1 MSRRRG
7 FVDEVNPF
15 VLLARGLV
23 YAGVLLLCAV
33 RGGPDDAARAA
44 LFAPVVLFI
53 LVALEVV
60 QRWRQTRGT
69 VGDRPQHRF
78 AAWVALADFV
88 LVAALTL
95 WLDQA
100 LSLLFGL
107 VIVAD
112 GILAGWRIALLLGL
126 GAGAVDA
133 LVPLLTMTA
142 GWDRPAASVRLLFWL
157 GLAGITAALSWQHER
172 ECQARTELEKTVQVR
187 SDRLS
192 MLSHE
197 IRTPLTLMRASL
209 ELLFDESAGPLTEQQ
224 RTFLETIYQ
233 NDERI
238 ATLAQNLLTQARLE
252 SGVFSP
258 KTQPVDLR
266 RIVRLVVNDMR
277 ILIKQR
283 EQQIRTYYPQVLPPA
298 PADPGLI
305 RQVLINLI
313 QNASRHT
320 SEGGLIV
327 VSIAQNDYALLV
339 SVTDDGAG
347 MGLEHRRQL
356 FKRFST
362 SEANSGEGTGLGLV
376 IVKQIVEW
384 HGGKV
389 YVDTSL
395 GRGTSFYFTLPFDK
409 TRSTT

>member
-1 MSRRRG
+1 MRM
-7 FVDEVNPF
+7 DKATPF
-15 VLLARGLV
+15 VSLARGLV
-23 YAGVLLLCAV
+23 YAGALLLCGV
-33 RGGPDDAARAA
+33 RGGPDVATRAA
-44 LFAPVVLFI
+44 LFAPVVLLT
-53 LVALEVV
+53 LVVLEVV
-60 QRWRQTRGT
+60 QRWRRTAR
-69 VGDRPQHRF
+69 RR
-78 AAWVALADFV
+78 AAWVALTDFA
-88 LVAALTL
+88 LTAALTL
-95 WLDQA
+95 WLDPA

-112 GILAGWRIALLLGL
+112 GVLAGWRVALLLGL
-126 GAGAVDA
+126 GACGVDA
-133 LVPLLTMTA
+133 LVALTGR
-142 GWDRPAASVRLLFWL
+142 GWPGDVGVRILFWL
-157 GLAGITAALSWQHER
+157 GLAVIAAALAWQHER
-172 ECQARTELEKTVQVR
+172 ERQTRAELEETVQVR

-197 IRTPLTLMRASL
+197 IRTPLTLMSASL
-209 ELLFDESAGPLTEQQ
+209 ELLFDESAGPLTDQQ

-233 NDERI
+233 NEERI

-258 KTQPVDLR
+258 KAQPVDLR
-266 RIVRLVVNDMR
+266 RVVRLVVNDMR
-277 ILIKQR
+277 VLIKQR
-283 EQQIRTYYPQVLPPA
+283 KQQIRTYYPQVLPPA
-298 PADPGLI
+298 QADPGLI

-327 VSIAQNDYALLV
+327 VSIAQNDCALLI

-362 SEANSGEGTGLGLV
+362 TGADSGEGAGLGLV

-409 TRSTT
+409 TRTGSVT

>member
-1 MSRRRG
+1 MN
-7 FVDEVNPF
+7 EANPF
-15 VLLARGLV
+15 ISLARGLI
-23 YAGVLLLCAV
+23 YAGALLLCGARAAPFAPVLLL
-33 RGGPDDAARAA
+33 A
-44 LFAPVVLFI
+44 LA
-53 LVALEVV
+53 ALEVI
-60 QRWRQTRGT
+60 QRWRRTA
-69 VGDRPQHRF
+69 QHG
-78 AAWVALADFV
+78 AAWAALADFA
-88 LVAALTL
+88 LTTALTL
-95 WLDQA
+95 WLDPA
-100 LSLLFGL
+100 LVLLFGL

-112 GILAGWRIALLLGL
+112 GSLSGWRIALLLGL

-133 LVPLLTMTA
+133 LVALNSG
-142 GWDRPAASVRLLFWL
+142 GWADEVGARVLFWL
-157 GLAGITAALSWQHER
+157 ALAGVTAALAWQRER
-172 ECQARTELEKTVQVR
+172 ECRTRDELEKSVQVR

-197 IRTPLTLMRASL
+197 IRTPLTLMSASL

-224 RTFLETIYQ
+224 RTFLQTIYQ
-233 NDERI
+233 NEERI

-258 KTQPVDLR
+258 QAQPVDLR
-266 RIVRLVVNDMR
+266 RVVRLVVNDLR
-277 ILIKQR
+277 ILIEQR
-283 EQQIRTYYPQVLPPA
+283 KQQIRTYYPQVLPPA
-298 PADPGLI
+298 QADPGLI

-362 SEANSGEGTGLGLV
+362 TGADSGEGAGLGLV

-409 TRSTT
+409 TRSAT

>member
-1 MSRRRG
+1 M
-7 FVDEVNPF
+7 DKTNPF
-15 VLLARGLV
+15 VSLVRGLV
-23 YAGVLLLCAV
+23 YAGVLLLCTV
-33 RGGPDDAARAA
+33 RGGPDVAARAT
-44 LFAPVVLFI
+44 LFAPVVLLT
-53 LVALEVV
+53 LVALEAV
-60 QRWRQTRGT
+60 QRWRWAGGS
-69 VGDRPQHRF
+69 VGDRPQRWGRDRPQRWVS
-78 AAWVALADFV
+78 AWVALADFA
-88 LVAALTL
+88 LTAALTL
-95 WLDQA
+95 WLNPA
-100 LSLLFGL
+100 LGQLFGL

-112 GILAGWRIALLLGL
+112 GFLAGWRIALLLGL
-126 GAGAVDA
+126 GAGTVDV
-133 LVPLLTMTA
+133 LVPLTTSA
-142 GWDRPAASVRLLFWL
+142 GRSWSGDVSVRLLFWL
-157 GLAGITAALSWQHER
+157 GLAGVTAALAWQRER
-172 ECQARTELEKTVQVR
+172 ECRARVELEKTVQVR

-197 IRTPLTLMRASL
+197 IRTPLTLMSTSL

-233 NDERI
+233 NEERI
-238 ATLAQNLLTQARLE
+238 AMLAQNLLTQARLE

-266 RIVRLVVNDMR
+266 RIVRLVVNDLR
-277 ILIKQR
+277 ILIEQR
-283 EQQIRTYYPQVLPPA
+283 KQQIRTYYPQVLPPA
-298 PADPGLI
+298 QADPGLI

-347 MGLEHRRQL
+347 MGLEHRRRL

-395 GRGTSFYFTLPFDK
+395 GRGTSFYFTLPFD
-409 TRSTT
+409 RV

>member
-1 MSRRRG
+1 MDK
-7 FVDEVNPF
+7 VTPF
-15 VLLARGLV
+15 VSLARGLV
-23 YAGVLLLCAV
+23 YAGALLLCGV
-33 RGGPDDAARAA
+33 RGGPDVATRAA
-44 LFAPVVLFI
+44 LFAPVVLFT
-53 LVALEVV
+53 LVVLEVV
-60 QRWRQTRGT
+60 QRWRRTAR
-69 VGDRPQHRF
+69 RR
-78 AAWVALADFV
+78 AAWVALTDFA
-88 LVAALTL
+88 LTAALTL
-95 WLDQA
+95 WLDPA

-112 GILAGWRIALLLGL
+112 GVLAGWRVALLLGL
-126 GAGAVDA
+126 GACGVDA
-133 LVPLLTMTA
+133 LVALTGR
-142 GWDRPAASVRLLFWL
+142 GWPGDVGVRILFWL
-157 GLAGITAALSWQHER
+157 GLAGIAAALAWQHER
-172 ECQARTELEKTVQVR
+172 ERQTQAELEKTVQVR

-197 IRTPLTLMRASL
+197 IRTPLTLMSASL
-209 ELLFDESAGPLTEQQ
+209 ELLFDESAGPLTDQQ

-233 NDERI
+233 NEERI

-258 KTQPVDLR
+258 KAQPVDLR
-266 RIVRLVVNDMR
+266 RVVRLVVNDMR
-277 ILIKQR
+277 VLIKQR
-283 EQQIRTYYPQVLPPA
+283 KQQIRTYYPQVLPPA
-298 PADPGLI
+298 QADPGLI

-327 VSIAQNDYALLV
+327 VSIAQNDCALFV

-362 SEANSGEGTGLGLV
+362 TGADSGEGAGLGLV

-409 TRSTT
+409 TRTGSVT

>member
-1 MSRRRG
+1 MRVG
-7 FVDEVNPF
+7 PVPLFVS
-15 VLLARGLV
+15 LARGLV
-23 YAGVLLLCAV
+23 YASALLLCGV
-33 RGGPDDAARAA
+33 QGGPDVAARAM
-44 LFAPVVLFI
+44 LFAPVVLLT
-53 LVALEVV
+53 LVVVEVV
-60 QRWRQTRGT
+60 RRWPWTT
-69 VGDRPQHRF
+69 SHH
-78 AAWVALADFV
+78 ASWVALADFA

-95 WLDQA
+95 WLDPG

-112 GILAGWRIALLLGL
+112 GFLAGWRVALLLGL
-126 GAGAVDA
+126 GAAVVDILVGA
-133 LVPLLTMTA
+133 LVLLTTPADA
-142 GWDRPAASVRLLFWL
+142 GVRILFWL
-157 GLAGITAALSWQHER
+157 GLAGITGALARQREHER
-172 ECQARTELEKTVQVR
+172 RARAELEKTVQVR

-197 IRTPLTLMRASL
+197 IRTPLAMMRASL

-277 ILIKQR
+277 ILIEQR
-283 EQQIRTYYPQVLPPA
+283 DQQIRTYYPQVLPHV

-327 VSIAQNDYALLV
+327 VSIAQNDYALLT

-362 SEANSGEGTGLGLV
+362 AEANSGESTGLGLV

-384 HGGKV
+384 HGGQV

-395 GRGTSFYFTLPFDK
+395 GRGTSFYFTLPLYSK
-409 TRSTT
+409 TRSAM

>member
-1 MSRRRG
+1 MKSKYLFFGPIARVVVYSAVIALCIMR
-7 FVDEVNPF
+7 VDEDVAGRAM
-15 VLLARGLV
+15 LLI
-23 YAGVLLLCAV
+23 
-33 RGGPDDAARAA
+33 PAA
-44 LFAPVVLFI
+44 LLTLA
-53 LVALEVV
+53 ALEGMR
-60 QRWRQTRGT
+60 RWERTA
-69 VGDRPQHRF
+69 PHYSIY
-78 AAWVALADFV
+78 AAVADFALAA
-88 LVAALTL
+88 LVVL
-95 WLDQA
+95 WLDPA
-100 LSLLFGL
+100 MILLFGL

-112 GILAGWRIALLLGL
+112 GVLGGWLIAFMLGVGAIAVDILLDFVRSTGQGLSGDTGIRIAFWFLLSGIATILAWQRESERRARI
-126 GAGAVDA
+126 
-133 LVPLLTMTA
+133 
-142 GWDRPAASVRLLFWL
+142 
-157 GLAGITAALSWQHER
+157 
-172 ECQARTELEKTVQVR
+172 ELEKSVQVR

-209 ELLFDESAGPLTEQQ
+209 ELLFDESAGPLKAQQ
-224 RTFLETIYQ
+224 RTFMQTIYQ
-233 NDERI
+233 NEERI

-266 RIVRLVVNDMR
+266 RIVRLVLNDMR
-277 ILIKQR
+277 ILIEQR
-283 EQQIRTYYPQVLPPA
+283 NQQIRTYYPQVLPLV

-313 QNASRHT
+313 QNGSRHT

-327 VSIAQNDYALLV
+327 VSIAQNDYALLI

-347 MGLEHRRQL
+347 MGLEHRRRL

-362 SEANSGEGTGLGLV
+362 SEANSREGTGLGLV

-384 HGGKV
+384 HGGRV

-409 TRSTT
+409 DWERGKL

>member
-1 MSRRRG
+1 MSMDK
-7 FVDEVNPF
+7 VTPF
-15 VLLARGLV
+15 VSLARGLV
-23 YAGVLLLCAV
+23 YAGALLLCGV
-33 RGGPDDAARAA
+33 RGGPDVATRAA
-44 LFAPVVLFI
+44 LFAPVVLLT
-53 LVALEVV
+53 LVVLEVV
-60 QRWRQTRGT
+60 QRWRRTAR
-69 VGDRPQHRF
+69 RR
-78 AAWVALADFV
+78 AAWVALTDFA
-88 LVAALTL
+88 LTAALTL
-95 WLDQA
+95 WLDPA

-112 GILAGWRIALLLGL
+112 GVLAGWRVALLLGL
-126 GAGAVDA
+126 GACGVDA
-133 LVPLLTMTA
+133 LVALTGR
-142 GWDRPAASVRLLFWL
+142 GWPGDVGVRILFWL
-157 GLAGITAALSWQHER
+157 GLAGIAAALAWQHER
-172 ECQARTELEKTVQVR
+172 ERQTRAELEETVQVR

-197 IRTPLTLMRASL
+197 IRTPLTLMSASL
-209 ELLFDESAGPLTEQQ
+209 ELLFDESAGPLTDQQ

-233 NDERI
+233 NEERI

-258 KTQPVDLR
+258 KAQPVDLR
-266 RIVRLVVNDMR
+266 RVVRLVVNDMR
-277 ILIKQR
+277 VLIKQR
-283 EQQIRTYYPQVLPPA
+283 KQQIRTYYPQVLPPA
-298 PADPGLI
+298 QADPGLI

-327 VSIAQNDYALLV
+327 VSIAQNDCALLI

-362 SEANSGEGTGLGLV
+362 TGADSGEGAGLGLV

-409 TRSTT
+409 TRTGSVT

>member
-1 MSRRRG
+1 MDRA
-7 FVDEVNPF
+7 NPF
-15 VLLARGLV
+15 VSLARGLV
-23 YAGVLLLCAV
+23 YAGALLLCAV
-33 RGGPDDAARAA
+33 RGGPDVVARAV
-44 LFAPVVLFI
+44 LFAPIVLLT

-60 QRWRQTRGT
+60 QRRRRTGGT
-69 VGDRPQHRF
+69 VGDRPQHWG
-78 AAWVALADFV
+78 AAWVALADFA
-88 LVAALTL
+88 LTATLTL
-95 WLDQA
+95 WLDPA
-100 LSLLFGL
+100 LSLLFGP

-112 GILAGWRIALLLGL
+112 GIMAGWSIALLLGL
-126 GAGAVDA
+126 GASIVDA
-133 LVPLLTMTA
+133 LVPLTTLA
-142 GWDRPAASVRLLFWL
+142 GRGWPGDASARVLFWL
-157 GLAGITAALSWQHER
+157 GLAGIAAALAWQHER
-172 ECQARTELEKTVQVR
+172 ERQTRAELEETVQVR

-197 IRTPLTLMRASL
+197 IRTPLTLMSASL
-209 ELLFDESAGPLTEQQ
+209 ELLFDESAGPLTDQQ

-233 NDERI
+233 NEERI

-266 RIVRLVVNDMR
+266 RVVRLVVNDLR
-277 ILIKQR
+277 ILIEQR
-283 EQQIRTYYPQVLPPA
+283 KQQIRTYYPQVLPPA
-298 PADPGLI
+298 QADPGLI

-327 VSIAQNDYALLV
+327 VSIAQNDCALLV

-362 SEANSGEGTGLGLV
+362 TGADSGEGAGLGLV

-409 TRSTT
+409 TRTGSVT

>member
-1 MSRRRG
+1 M
-7 FVDEVNPF
+7 DKVNPF
-15 VLLARGLV
+15 VSLARGLV
-23 YAGVLLLCAV
+23 YAAALLLYTVWGGSDFAARVTLLAPFVLLT
-33 RGGPDDAARAA
+33 
-44 LFAPVVLFI
+44 
-53 LVALEVV
+53 LVASEVV
-60 QRWRQTRGT
+60 QRWRRTAR
-69 VGDRPQHRF
+69 HR
-78 AAWVALADFV
+78 AVWAALADFA
-88 LVAALTL
+88 LTTALTL
-95 WLDQA
+95 WLDPA
-100 LSLLFGL
+100 SSLLFGL

-126 GAGAVDA
+126 GASVVDT
-133 LVPLLTMTA
+133 LVAFMIPVDQ
-142 GWDRPAASVRLLFWL
+142 GWFSDASVRVLFWL
-157 GLAGITAALSWQHER
+157 ALAGITTALAWQHER
-172 ECQARTELEKTVQVR
+172 ECGTRAELEKTVQVR

-224 RTFLETIYQ
+224 RIFLETIFQ
-233 NDERI
+233 NEKRI
-238 ATLAQNLLTQARLE
+238 DTLAQNLLTQARLE

-266 RIVRLVVNDMR
+266 RIVRLVVNDLR

-283 EQQIRTYYPQVLPPA
+283 SQQIRTYYPQVLPLV
-298 PADPGLI
+298 PADPALI

-320 SEGGLIV
+320 SEGGRII
-327 VSIAQNDYALLV
+327 VSIARNDRNLLV

-356 FKRFST
+356 FRRFST
-362 SEANSGEGTGLGLV
+362 SVANSGEGTGLGLV
-376 IVKQIVEW
+376 IVKQIVER
-384 HGGKV
+384 HGGQV

-395 GRGTSFYFTLPFDK
+395 GRGASFYFTLPLDE
-409 TRSTT
+409 TGM

>member
-1 MSRRRG
+1 MDKANLLVS
-7 FVDEVNPF
+7 
-15 VLLARGLV
+15 LARGLI
-23 YAGVLLLCAV
+23 YIGALLLCGARAAPFAPVLLLALIALEAV
-33 RGGPDDAARAA
+33 RRWRWTARHGAAWAA
-44 LFAPVVLFI
+44 LIDL
-53 LVALEVV
+53 AL
-60 QRWRQTRGT
+60 T
-69 VGDRPQHRF
+69 
-78 AAWVALADFV
+78 
-88 LVAALTL
+88 AALTL
-95 WLDQA
+95 WLDPA

-126 GAGAVDA
+126 GAGIVDA
-133 LVPLLTMTA
+133 LVA
-142 GWDRPAASVRLLFWL
+142 FVGGGWADEVGARVLFWL
-157 GLAGITAALSWQHER
+157 ALAGVTAALAWQRER
-172 ECQARTELEKTVQVR
+172 ERRTRAELEKTVQVR

-197 IRTPLTLMRASL
+197 VRTPLTLMRASL

-224 RTFLETIYQ
+224 RTFLQTIYQ
-233 NDERI
+233 NEERI

-266 RIVRLVVNDMR
+266 RVVRLVVNDMR
-277 ILIKQR
+277 ILIEQR
-283 EQQIRTYYPQVLPPA
+283 QQQIRTYYPQVLPLA
-298 PADPGLI
+298 QADPGLV

-362 SEANSGEGTGLGLV
+362 AGDNSGEGTGLGLV

-409 TRSTT
+409 T

>member
-1 MSRRRG
+1 MDKST
-7 FVDEVNPF
+7 PF
-15 VLLARGLV
+15 VSLARGLV
-23 YAGVLLLCAV
+23 YAGALLLCGV
-33 RGGPDDAARAA
+33 RGGPDVATRAA
-44 LFAPVVLFI
+44 LFAPVVLLT
-53 LVALEVV
+53 LVVLEVV
-60 QRWRQTRGT
+60 QRWRRTAR
-69 VGDRPQHRF
+69 RR
-78 AAWVALADFV
+78 AAWVALTDFA
-88 LVAALTL
+88 LTATLTL
-95 WLDQA
+95 WLDPA
-100 LSLLFGL
+100 LSLLFGP

-112 GILAGWRIALLLGL
+112 GILAGWSIALLLGL
-126 GAGAVDA
+126 GASIVDA
-133 LVPLLTMTA
+133 LVPLTTLA
-142 GWDRPAASVRLLFWL
+142 GRGWPGDASARVLFWL
-157 GLAGITAALSWQHER
+157 GLAGIAAALAWQHER
-172 ECQARTELEKTVQVR
+172 ERQTRAELEETVQVR

-197 IRTPLTLMRASL
+197 IRTPLTLMSASL
-209 ELLFDESAGPLTEQQ
+209 ELLFDESAGPLTDQQ

-233 NDERI
+233 NEERV

-258 KTQPVDLR
+258 KAQPVDLR
-266 RIVRLVVNDMR
+266 RVVRLVVNDMR
-277 ILIKQR
+277 VLIKQR
-283 EQQIRTYYPQVLPPA
+283 KQQIRTYYPQVLPPA
-298 PADPGLI
+298 QADPGLI

-327 VSIAQNDYALLV
+327 VSIAQNDCALLI

-356 FKRFST
+356 FKRFSPT
-362 SEANSGEGTGLGLV
+362 GADSGEGAGLGLV

-409 TRSTT
+409 TRTGSVT

>member
-1 MSRRRG
+1 
-7 FVDEVNPF
+7 VKKVNPF
-15 VLLARGLV
+15 VSLARGLV
-23 YAGVLLLCAV
+23 YAVALLLCAV
-33 RGGPDDAARAA
+33 RGGPDGAARAA
-44 LFAPVVLFI
+44 LFAPVMLFT
-53 LVALEVV
+53 LVVVEVV
-60 QRWRQTRGT
+60 QRWRWTARHG
-69 VGDRPQHRF
+69 
-78 AAWVALADFV
+78 AAWIALAD
-88 LVAALTL
+88 LALTAALIL
-95 WLDQA
+95 WLDSA
-100 LSLLFGL
+100 LSLLMGL

-112 GILAGWRIALLLGL
+112 GFLAGWRIALLLGL
-126 GAGAVDA
+126 GACTVDA
-133 LVPLLTMTA
+133 LVALTGQ
-142 GWDRPAASVRLLFWL
+142 GWPDDVGVRLLFWL
-157 GLAGITAALSWQHER
+157 GLAGVTAALAWQRER
-172 ECQARTELEKTVQVR
+172 ERRTRAELEKTVQVR

-197 IRTPLTLMRASL
+197 IRTPLTLMSASL

-224 RTFLETIYQ
+224 RIFLQTIYQ
-233 NDERI
+233 NEERI

-258 KTQPVDLR
+258 RPQPVDLR
-266 RIVRLVVNDMR
+266 RIVRLVVNDLR
-277 ILIKQR
+277 ILIEQR
-283 EQQIRTYYPQVLPPA
+283 KQQIRTYYPQVLPPA
-298 PADPGLI
+298 QADPGLI

-327 VSIAQNDYALLV
+327 VSVAQNDYALLV

-347 MGLEHRRQL
+347 MGLDHRRQL

-362 SEANSGEGTGLGLV
+362 TSADSGEGTGLGLV
-376 IVKQIVEW
+376 IVKQVVEW

-409 TRSTT
+409 TRSAA

>member
-1 MSRRRG
+1 MATMDRA
-7 FVDEVNPF
+7 NPF
-15 VLLARGLV
+15 VSLARGLV
-23 YAGVLLLCAV
+23 YAGALLLCGV
-33 RGGPDDAARAA
+33 RGGPDVATRAA
-44 LFAPVVLFI
+44 LFAPVVLLT
-53 LVALEVV
+53 LVVLEVV
-60 QRWRQTRGT
+60 QRWRRTAR
-69 VGDRPQHRF
+69 RR
-78 AAWVALADFV
+78 AAWVALTDFA
-88 LVAALTL
+88 LTAALTL
-95 WLDQA
+95 WLDPA

-112 GILAGWRIALLLGL
+112 GVLAGWRVALLLGL
-126 GAGAVDA
+126 GACGVDA
-133 LVPLLTMTA
+133 LVALTGR
-142 GWDRPAASVRLLFWL
+142 GWPGDVGVRILFWL
-157 GLAGITAALSWQHER
+157 GLAGVTAALAWQHER
-172 ECQARTELEKTVQVR
+172 ERQTRAELEKTVQVR

-209 ELLFDESAGPLTEQQ
+209 ELLFDESAGPLTDQQ

-233 NDERI
+233 NEERI

-258 KTQPVDLR
+258 KAQPVDLR
-266 RIVRLVVNDMR
+266 RVVRLVVNDMR
-277 ILIKQR
+277 VLIKQR
-283 EQQIRTYYPQVLPPA
+283 KQQIRTYYPQVLPPA
-298 PADPGLI
+298 QADPGLI

-347 MGLEHRRQL
+347 MGLNHRRQL

-362 SEANSGEGTGLGLV
+362 TGADSGEGAGLGLV

-409 TRSTT
+409 TRSAT

>member
-1 MSRRRG
+1 MK
-7 FVDEVNPF
+7 EVNPF
-15 VLLARGLV
+15 VSLARGLV
-23 YAGVLLLCAV
+23 YAAALLLYAV
-33 RGGPDDAARAA
+33 RGGPDVTARAA
-44 LFAPVVLFI
+44 LFAPIVLFT
-53 LVALEVV
+53 LVAVEAGR
-60 QRWRQTRGT
+60 RWRRTARHG
-69 VGDRPQHRF
+69 
-78 AAWVALADFV
+78 AAWIAFADLALT
-88 LVAALTL
+88 AALTL
-95 WLDQA
+95 WLDPA
-100 LSLLFGL
+100 LSLLLGL

-112 GILAGWRIALLLGL
+112 GFLAGWRIALLLGL
-126 GAGAVDA
+126 GAGTVDA
-133 LVPLLTMTA
+133 LVALTGQGWPDDA
-142 GWDRPAASVRLLFWL
+142 GVRLLFWL
-157 GLAGITAALSWQHER
+157 GLTGITAALAGQRER
-172 ECQARTELEKTVQVR
+172 ERRTRAELEKTVQVR

-209 ELLFDESAGPLTEQQ
+209 ELLFDESAGPLTGQQ
-224 RTFLETIYQ
+224 CTFLQTIYQ
-233 NDERI
+233 NEERI

-266 RIVRLVVNDMR
+266 RIVRLVVNDLR
-277 ILIKQR
+277 ILIEQR
-283 EQQIRTYYPQVLPPA
+283 KQQIRTYYPQVLPPA
-298 PADPGLI
+298 QADPGLI

-347 MGLEHRRQL
+347 MGLDHRRQL

-362 SEANSGEGTGLGLV
+362 TGGNSGEGTGLGLI

-395 GRGTSFYFTLPFDK
+395 GRGTSFYFTLPFEHA
-409 TRSTT
+409 

>member
-1 MSRRRG
+1 MK
-7 FVDEVNPF
+7 EVNPF
-15 VLLARGLV
+15 VSLARGLV
-23 YAGVLLLCAV
+23 YAAALLLCTV
-33 RGGPDDAARAA
+33 RGGPDVATRAV
-44 LFAPVVLFI
+44 LFAPVVLLV
-53 LVALEVV
+53 LVAVEVV
-60 QRWRQTRGT
+60 QRWRRTAQYKVIWAT
-69 VGDRPQHRF
+69 
-78 AAWVALADFV
+78 LADFA
-88 LVAALTL
+88 LTAALTL
-95 WLDQA
+95 WLNPA
-100 LSLLFGL
+100 LSLLLGL

-112 GILAGWRIALLLGL
+112 GFLAGWRIALLLGL
-126 GAGAVDA
+126 GACIVDA
-133 LVPLLTMTA
+133 LVALTGQ
-142 GWDRPAASVRLLFWL
+142 GWSDETGVHLLFWL
-157 GLAGITAALSWQHER
+157 SLAGVTAALAWQHER
-172 ECQARTELEKTVQVR
+172 ERRTRAELEKTVRVR

-233 NDERI
+233 NEERT

-266 RIVRLVVNDMR
+266 RVVRLVVNDLR
-277 ILIKQR
+277 ILIEQR
-283 EQQIRTYYPQVLPPA
+283 KQQIRTYYPQVLPPA
-298 PADPGLI
+298 QADPGLI

-327 VSIAQNDYALLV
+327 VSIAQNDYNLLV

-347 MGLEHRRQL
+347 MGLDHRRQL

-362 SEANSGEGTGLGLV
+362 SGNNSGESTGLGLV

-384 HGGKV
+384 HGGQV

-409 TRSTT
+409 TGSAT

>member
-1 MSRRRG
+1 MDK
-7 FVDEVNPF
+7 VTPF
-15 VLLARGLV
+15 VSLARGLV
-23 YAGVLLLCAV
+23 YAGALLLCGV
-33 RGGPDDAARAA
+33 RGGPDVATRAA
-44 LFAPVVLFI
+44 LFAPVVLFT
-53 LVALEVV
+53 LVVLEVV
-60 QRWRQTRGT
+60 QRWRRTAR
-69 VGDRPQHRF
+69 RR
-78 AAWVALADFV
+78 AAWVALTDFA
-88 LVAALTL
+88 LTAALTL
-95 WLDQA
+95 WLDPA

-112 GILAGWRIALLLGL
+112 GVLAGWRVALLLGL
-126 GAGAVDA
+126 GACGVDA
-133 LVPLLTMTA
+133 LVALTGR
-142 GWDRPAASVRLLFWL
+142 GWPGDVGVRILFWL
-157 GLAGITAALSWQHER
+157 GLAGIAAALAWQHER
-172 ECQARTELEKTVQVR
+172 ERQTRAELEETVQVR

-197 IRTPLTLMRASL
+197 IRTPLTLMSASL
-209 ELLFDESAGPLTEQQ
+209 ELLFDESAGPLTDQQ

-233 NDERI
+233 NEERI

-258 KTQPVDLR
+258 KAQPVDLR
-266 RIVRLVVNDMR
+266 RVVRLVVNDMR
-277 ILIKQR
+277 VLIKQR
-283 EQQIRTYYPQVLPPA
+283 KQQIRTYYPQVLPPA
-298 PADPGLI
+298 QADPGLI

-327 VSIAQNDYALLV
+327 VSIAQNDCALFV

-362 SEANSGEGTGLGLV
+362 TGADSGEGAGLGLV

-409 TRSTT
+409 TRTGSVT

>member
-1 MSRRRG
+1 MDKANL
-7 FVDEVNPF
+7 FVS
-15 VLLARGLV
+15 LSRGLI
-23 YAGVLLLCAV
+23 YAGALLLCAV
-33 RGGPDDAARAA
+33 RGGPDVAPRAA
-44 LFAPVVLFI
+44 LFAALVLLVLVVLE
-53 LVALEVV
+53 AV
-60 QRWRQTRGT
+60 QRWRRTARHM
-69 VGDRPQHRF
+69 V
-78 AAWVALADFV
+78 AWAVLADFALTTV
-88 LVAALTL
+88 LTL
-95 WLDQA
+95 WLDPV

-112 GILAGWRIALLLGL
+112 GVLAGWRIALLLGL
-126 GAGAVDA
+126 GASIVEA
-133 LVPLLTMTA
+133 LVPFTTPA
-142 GWDRPAASVRLLFWL
+142 GRGWPGGVGVRVLFWF
-157 GLAGITAALSWQHER
+157 GLTGITSALAWQHER
-172 ECQARTELEKTVQVR
+172 ECWTRAELEKSVQVR

-224 RTFLETIYQ
+224 RTFLQTIYQ
-233 NDERI
+233 NEERTS
-238 ATLAQNLLTQARLE
+238 TLAQNLLTQARLE

-258 KTQPVDLR
+258 KAQPVDLR
-266 RIVRLVVNDMR
+266 RVVRLVVNDLR
-277 ILIKQR
+277 ILIEQR
-283 EQQIRTYYPQVLPPA
+283 KQQIRTYYPQVLPPV
-298 PADPGLI
+298 PADAGLV

-327 VSIAQNDYALLV
+327 VSIAQNDRALLV

-362 SEANSGEGTGLGLV
+362 TGADAGEGAGLGLV

-384 HGGKV
+384 HGGQV

-395 GRGTSFYFTLPFDK
+395 GRGTSFYFTLPLDK
-409 TRSTT
+409 TGS

>member
-1 MSRRRG
+1 MATMN
-7 FVDEVNPF
+7 EANPF
-15 VLLARGLV
+15 ISLARGLI
-23 YAGVLLLCAV
+23 YAGALLLC
-33 RGGPDDAARAA
+33 GARAVP
-44 LFAPVVLFI
+44 FAPVVLLV
-53 LVALEVV
+53 LVALEAV
-60 QRWRQTRGT
+60 QRWRRTARHQ
-69 VGDRPQHRF
+69 VIW
-78 AAWVALADFV
+78 AALADFA
-88 LVAALTL
+88 LTAALTL
-95 WLDQA
+95 WLNPA
-100 LSLLFGL
+100 LVLLLGL

-112 GILAGWRIALLLGL
+112 GTLAGWRIALLLGL

-133 LVPLLTMTA
+133 LVAFSGA
-142 GWDRPAASVRLLFWL
+142 GWAGDVGARVLFWL
-157 GLAGITAALSWQHER
+157 ALAGVTAALAWQRER
-172 ECQARTELEKTVQVR
+172 ECRTRAELEKSVQVR

-197 IRTPLTLMRASL
+197 IRTPLTLMSASL
-209 ELLFDESAGPLTEQQ
+209 ELLFDESAGPLMEQQ
-224 RTFLETIYQ
+224 RTFLQTIYQ
-233 NDERI
+233 NEERI

-258 KTQPVDLR
+258 RPQPVDLR
-266 RIVRLVVNDMR
+266 RVVRLVVNDMR
-277 ILIKQR
+277 ILIEQR
-283 EQQIRTYYPQVLPPA
+283 KQQIRTYYPQVLPPA

-362 SEANSGEGTGLGLV
+362 TEGNSGEGTGLGLV

-384 HGGKV
+384 HGGQV

-395 GRGTSFYFTLPFDK
+395 GRGTSFYFTLPFE
-409 TRSTT
+409 RV

>member
-1 MSRRRG
+1 MDKST
-7 FVDEVNPF
+7 PF
-15 VLLARGLV
+15 VSLARGLV
-23 YAGVLLLCAV
+23 YAGALLLCGV
-33 RGGPDDAARAA
+33 RGGPDVATRAA
-44 LFAPVVLFI
+44 LFAPVVLLT
-53 LVALEVV
+53 LVVLEVV
-60 QRWRQTRGT
+60 QRWRRTAR
-69 VGDRPQHRF
+69 RR
-78 AAWVALADFV
+78 AAWVALTDFA
-88 LVAALTL
+88 LTATLTL
-95 WLDQA
+95 WLDPA
-100 LSLLFGL
+100 LSLLFGP

-112 GILAGWRIALLLGL
+112 GILAGWSIALLLGL
-126 GAGAVDA
+126 GASIVDA
-133 LVPLLTMTA
+133 LVPLTTLA
-142 GWDRPAASVRLLFWL
+142 GRGWPGDASARVLFWL
-157 GLAGITAALSWQHER
+157 GLAGIAAALAWQHER
-172 ECQARTELEKTVQVR
+172 ERQTRAELEETVQVR

-197 IRTPLTLMRASL
+197 IRTPLTLMSASL
-209 ELLFDESAGPLTEQQ
+209 ELLFDESAGPLTDQQ

-233 NDERI
+233 NEERV

-258 KTQPVDLR
+258 KAQPVDLR
-266 RIVRLVVNDMR
+266 RVVRLVVNDMR
-277 ILIKQR
+277 VLIKQR
-283 EQQIRTYYPQVLPPA
+283 KQQIRTYYPQVLPPA
-298 PADPGLI
+298 QADPGLI

-327 VSIAQNDYALLV
+327 VSIAQNDCALLI

-362 SEANSGEGTGLGLV
+362 TGADSGEGAGLGLV

-409 TRSTT
+409 TRTGSVT

>member
-1 MSRRRG
+1 MATMDRA
-7 FVDEVNPF
+7 NPF
-15 VLLARGLV
+15 VSLARGLV
-23 YAGVLLLCAV
+23 YAGALLLCAV
-33 RGGPDDAARAA
+33 RGGPDVAARAV
-44 LFAPVVLFI
+44 LFAPIVLLT
-53 LVALEVV
+53 LVALEAI
-60 QRWRQTRGT
+60 QRRRRTGGT
-69 VGDRPQHRF
+69 VGDRPQHWS
-78 AAWVALADFV
+78 AAWVALADFA
-88 LVAALTL
+88 LTATLTL
-95 WLDQA
+95 WLDPA
-100 LSLLFGL
+100 LSLLFGP

-112 GILAGWRIALLLGL
+112 GIMAGWSIALLLGL
-126 GAGAVDA
+126 GASIVDA
-133 LVPLLTMTA
+133 LVPLTTLA
-142 GWDRPAASVRLLFWL
+142 GRDWPGDASARVLFWL
-157 GLAGITAALSWQHER
+157 GLAGIAAALAWQHER
-172 ECQARTELEKTVQVR
+172 ECQTRAELEETVQVR

-197 IRTPLTLMRASL
+197 IRTPLTLMSASL
-209 ELLFDESAGPLTEQQ
+209 ELLFDESAGPLTDQQ

-233 NDERI
+233 NEERI
-238 ATLAQNLLTQARLE
+238 ATLAQNLLTRARLE

-258 KTQPVDLR
+258 KAQPVDLR
-266 RIVRLVVNDMR
+266 RVVRLVVNDMR
-277 ILIKQR
+277 VLIKQR
-283 EQQIRTYYPQVLPPA
+283 KQQIRTYYPQVLPPA
-298 PADPGLI
+298 QADPGLV

-327 VSIAQNDYALLV
+327 VSIAQNDCALLV

-362 SEANSGEGTGLGLV
+362 TEADSGEGAGLGLV

-409 TRSTT
+409 TKTGSVT

>member
-1 MSRRRG
+1 MKR
-7 FVDEVNPF
+7 EVIPF
-15 VLLARGLV
+15 VSLARGLI
-23 YAGVLLLCAV
+23 YAAALLLCGV
-33 RGGPDDAARAA
+33 QGGPDVAARAA
-44 LFAPVVLFI
+44 LLAPVVLLA
-53 LVALEVV
+53 LVALEAV
-60 QRWRQTRGT
+60 QRWRRTARHG
-69 VGDRPQHRF
+69 
-78 AAWVALADFV
+78 AIWAALADFA
-88 LVAALTL
+88 LTAALTL
-95 WLDQA
+95 WLDPA
-100 LSLLFGL
+100 LGLLFGL

-112 GILAGWRIALLLGL
+112 GFLSGWWIALLLGL

-133 LVPLLTMTA
+133 LVALTGGGWA
-142 GWDRPAASVRLLFWL
+142 GEVGARVLFWL
-157 GLAGITAALSWQHER
+157 ALAGVTAALAWQRER
-172 ECQARTELEKTVQVR
+172 ERRTRAELEQSVQVR

-197 IRTPLTLMRASL
+197 IRTPLTLMSASL

-224 RTFLETIYQ
+224 RTFLQTIYQ
-233 NDERI
+233 NEERI

-258 KTQPVDLR
+258 QAQSVDLR
-266 RIVRLVVNDMR
+266 RVVRLVVNDLR
-277 ILIKQR
+277 ILIEQR
-283 EQQIRTYYPQVLPPA
+283 KQQIRTYYPQVLPPA
-298 PADPGLI
+298 QADPGLI

-362 SEANSGEGTGLGLV
+362 TGADSGEGAGLGLV

-409 TRSTT
+409 TGS

>member
-1 MSRRRG
+1 
-7 FVDEVNPF
+7 VKEVNPF
-15 VLLARGLV
+15 VSLTRGLV
-23 YAGVLLLCAV
+23 YAATLLLCGIW
-33 RGGPDDAARAA
+33 GGPDVTARAV
-44 LFAPVVLFI
+44 LFAPVVLLT
-53 LVALEVV
+53 LVALEAV
-60 QRWRQTRGT
+60 QRQWRTAR
-69 VGDRPQHRF
+69 RRM
-78 AAWVALADFV
+78 AWVALADFA
-88 LVAALTL
+88 LTAALTL
-95 WLDQA
+95 WLDPV

-112 GILAGWRIALLLGL
+112 GILADWRIALLLGL
-126 GAGAVDA
+126 GACSVDI
-133 LVPLLTMTA
+133 LVPLATPA
-142 GWDRPAASVRLLFWL
+142 GRDWPGDAGVRLLFWF
-157 GLAGITAALSWQHER
+157 GLAGVTAALAWQRER
-172 ECQARTELEKTVQVR
+172 ERRIRAELEKTVQVR

-233 NDERI
+233 NEERT

-258 KTQPVDLR
+258 KSQPVDLR
-266 RIVRLVVNDMR
+266 RVVRLVVNDLR

-283 EQQIRTYYPQVLPPA
+283 KQQIRTYYPQVLPPA

-327 VSIAQNDYALLV
+327 VSIAQNDCALLV

-347 MGLEHRRQL
+347 MGLDHRRQL

-362 SEANSGEGTGLGLV
+362 SGGNSGEGTGLGLV

-395 GRGTSFYFTLPFDK
+395 GRGTSFYFTLPFE
-409 TRSTT
+409 RV